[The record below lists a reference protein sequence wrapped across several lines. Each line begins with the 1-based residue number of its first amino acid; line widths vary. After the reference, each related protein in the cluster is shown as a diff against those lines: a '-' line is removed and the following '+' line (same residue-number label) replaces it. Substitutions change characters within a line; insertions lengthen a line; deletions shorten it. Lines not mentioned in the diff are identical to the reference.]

1 MLEEKKVKNKNI
13 NIKKATAATVSVCM
27 ALGMGFGVTGC
38 DAFKD
43 TSVEDVTALT
53 EDFCNAA
60 ATMKVKD
67 LVKCFEDGEDEKENI
82 EALFAGTD
90 AESTEVYKAIA
101 DTIVFDFD
109 DGDIEASKKEG
120 ETEVDV
126 TFELVDY
133 QAVYDAQQYED
144 EDAFI
149 AAIGAA
155 DETVT
160 KDMTIEF
167 EYAEIDDEK
176 QWVVS
181 NAMDILEDLYDFTD
195 FVPEYK
201 IPLQGMVSDITWSLT
216 DDGTTNEYTNVTYIT
231 AYLTTYSE
239 YSLETAPVIYYEVYY
254 NDSLFYI
261 SENSYDAFVDGY
273 IATYD
278 ADEGFLELNEDGFLQ
293 AGTYKIVFYDED
305 FVSFAESSCQ
315 VYCEEIV
322 PDVPDTPDTPDGGD
336 ISSASDLPIDA
347 IVAMMPL
354 LRISYDNA
362 DAGFVEDGYISG
374 AWQDDGN
381 GGYSDAGYDSALSTS
396 LVYTVET
403 SADFDEPL
411 EYVLVPALDGSLSL
425 NDIGSPDADQLIT
438 GSLERSEN
446 DAGNAVYTA
455 TCECDMTPGAYILYI
470 ISASYADNGNN
481 GIVVFDLVSV
491 Y

>member
-13 NIKKATAATVSVCM
+13 NIKKAAAATVSVCM
-27 ALGMGFGVTGC
+27 ALGMGLGVTGC

-60 ATMKVKD
+60 ATMKVKN

-82 EALFAGTD
+82 EALFAGSD

-109 DGDIEASKKEG
+109 EDEIEASKKDG
-120 ETEVDV
+120 EADVDV
-126 TFELVDY
+126 TFEFVDY
-133 QAVYDAQQYED
+133 QAVYDAQLYED

-149 AAIGAA
+149 TALGAA
-155 DETVT
+155 EETIT

-167 EYAEIDDEK
+167 GYGEIDDEK
-176 QWVVS
+176 QWVVT
-181 NAMDILEDLYDFTD
+181 NAMDILEDLYDFTG

-201 IPLQGMVSDITWSLT
+201 IPLQDMVSEITWSLT
-216 DDGTTNEYTNVTYIT
+216 DDGTTNEYTNATYIT
-231 AYLTTYSE
+231 AYLTTYAE

-273 IATYD
+273 IATYS
-278 ADEGFLELNEDGFLQ
+278 ADEGFLDLNENGFLQ

-322 PDVPDTPDTPDGGD
+322 PDVPDTPDTPDGG
-336 ISSASDLPIDA
+336 SSSSDLSLNA
-347 IVAMMPL
+347 IIALMPL
-354 LRISYDNA
+354 MRSTYANA
-362 DAGFVEDGYISG
+362 DIAFVEDGYVTCY
-374 AWQDDGN
+374 WQDGGDG
-381 GGYSDAGYDSALSTS
+381 GFSDYGYDSSVATS
-396 LVYTVET
+396 MSFCFET
-403 SADFDEPL
+403 AADFDATL
-411 EYVLVPALDGSLSL
+411 EYLMVPALDGNLSFNEL
-425 NDIGSPDADQLIT
+425 DASQASVYT
-438 GSLERSEN
+438 GEVERTES
-446 DAGNAVYTA
+446 ASGNAVYTA
-455 TCECDMTPGAYILYI
+455 TYSEDMAPGAYVIYI
-470 ISASYADNGNN
+470 ISDSYADNGNN
-481 GIVVFDLVSV
+481 GIVLFDLVSV